1 MLGLVAVSVHPSPT
15 YLADT
20 SALVRM
26 NLPIVASVLAP
37 LISQGMVGRC
47 GPVDLEVLYTARNHA
62 EFLEIRAERNLAF
75 PLLPMTQ
82 DHFER
87 ALEVVGL
94 LAAANKHRAAKI
106 PDLLIAAVAED
117 ANLTLIHY
125 DRDFDH
131 IASVTMQKTQWIA
144 PRGSLEP

>member
-1 MLGLVAVSVHPSPT
+1 M

-26 NLPIVASVLAP
+26 NLLIVAAVLAP

-47 GPVDLEVLYTARNHA
+47 EPIDFEMLYTARNHD
-62 EFLEIRAERNLAF
+62 ELLEIRDERNLAF

-87 ALEVVGL
+87 ALEVTAL

-125 DRDFDH
+125 DSDFDH
-131 IASVTMQKTQWIA
+131 IASVTGQKTQWIA
-144 PRGSLEP
+144 PRGSLGP